1 MHLSFLFAFL
11 LSTTT
16 VAIIADEAEDPRR
29 DRGGECP
36 STSEERGGGGG
47 GNYHGGCDAPSG
59 PMTTPPSSSSSV
71 YVIGD
76 IHGDAICA
84 VSWVNRTGL
93 VGNLFLDESPS
104 SSSSSS
110 PSVPLYQKLNDPTMW
125 TWTDVSS
132 TLVFMGDYVD
142 KGPTAKQTVEFVRH
156 LTIHFPN
163 NVHAI
168 LGNHELELLRDR
180 DDRISPVD
188 RYSAYS
194 YATVHPG
201 DYHNYITGG
210 GDVVGVVDDDETAD
224 GSDDPSS
231 TTTTTS
237 SHSSSSSGGGSRALD
252 DKDDLVLDLLYEA
265 NMEVYAH
272 RAHSAVRVVPSLPP
286 HIANHDRIRY
296 AITDIMPPEHRPLA
310 RERLAEY
317 QAAYLDAYR
326 SGTKLGS
333 WLEKRPI
340 VHLAVGGVNTL
351 FVPGGVSDRI
361 GRAHFSNGTAG
372 VDAINSAWRDNSNE
386 GRLYDFLRGTSK
398 NADDDDDDVHMGN
411 VVYELLTYR
420 GNHPGYKNW
429 ESHGTY
435 EEDSND
441 DDDVCNALYDMLETM
456 DSIDR
461 IAVGHTPED
470 EIRIMCDGKFL
481 ALDSTLGRWIRGTG
495 NEYCPGPEYFDNR
508 RDDIPRTSRN
518 GKYTCDEVKEICE
531 GQIVR
536 LDSDG
541 SVNILTM

>member
-1 MHLSFLFAFL
+1 MRLPLPLLFASLL
-11 LSTTT
+11 LSTT
-16 VAIIADEAEDPRR
+16 AIAIASDEYAAGDARR
-29 DRGGECP
+29 DRGGGTCP
-36 STSEERGGGGG
+36 SSAEGTADGGGGG
-47 GNYHGGCDAPSG
+47 GCD
-59 PMTTPPSSSSSV
+59 SSSTSPSSV

-93 VGNLFLDESPS
+93 VGNLLLDES

-110 PSVPLYQKLNDPTMW
+110 SSSVPLYRRLNDPSRW
-125 TWTDVSS
+125 TWTDVTS

-156 LTIHFPN
+156 LTLHFPE
-163 NVHAI
+163 NVIAI

-180 DDRISPVD
+180 DGRVSPVD

-201 DYHNYITGG
+201 DYHNYIAG
-210 GDVVGVVDDDETAD
+210 DDDDDD
-224 GSDDPSS
+224 GDDDGRDGPSSSS
-231 TTTTTS
+231 TTTA
-237 SHSSSSSGGGSRALD
+237 SSSGGGPRALD

-272 RAHSAVRVVPSLPP
+272 RAHSAVRIVPSLPP
-286 HIANHDRIRY
+286 HVAANHDRIRY
-296 AITDIMPPEHRPLA
+296 AITDIMPPEHRALA
-310 RERLAEY
+310 GERLAEY

-326 SGTKLGS
+326 SGTRLGS
-333 WLEKRPI
+333 WLEGRPI
-340 VHLAVGGVNTL
+340 AHLAKMGGIANTL
-351 FVPGGVSDRI
+351 FVHGGVSDWI
-361 GRAHFSNGTAG
+361 GRRHFANGTAG
-372 VDAINSAWRDNSNE
+372 VDAINSIWWDNSHE
-386 GRLYDFLRGTSK
+386 GRLYDFLNGGTPSRK
-398 NADDDDDDVHMGN
+398 MANDDDGDGDDDDHHMGN

-429 ESHGTY
+429 DSHGTY
-435 EEDSND
+435 EDDPTD
-441 DDDVCNALYDMLETM
+441 DDDVCNALYGMLERM
-456 DSIDR
+456 DGIDR

-495 NEYCPGPEYFDNR
+495 NEYCPGPEHFDNR
-508 RDDIPRTSRN
+508 RGVDVPRTSRN
-518 GKYTCDEVKEICE
+518 GKYRCDEVKEICE

-541 SVNILTM
+541 SVNVLTM